1 MSILARHLRWHTP
14 FHRRCGVTFRD
25 GAEWIMWMVSR
36 LLACSLLVWHG
47 AAVGAEVIRIPKPE
61 FEGDRRSDYSFQLL
75 QLALSKVGT
84 EYRMQAAQVAMN
96 QERAVLEIEARRT
109 IDVVAMPSSAER
121 EARLLPIRIPI
132 HRGAL
137 GWRIGLIR
145 KGEQELLATVNTL
158 EDLKGVR
165 LAQGRG
171 WPDTKILQANGIS
184 VITAPRDEGLFQMLE
199 AKRFDYFPRSVM
211 EIWDEQANNADTL
224 VVEPHLALHY
234 YYDSYFM
241 VNRKNT
247 RLAQDIRDGLE
258 RAILDGSFDKLF
270 QQYFGERIRKAHL
283 ETRTVIELQNPLLT
297 PETPSNRPEL
307 WYDFRAQRRVSLP
320 PGPEQRLAA
329 WAGAESAEC
338 GPALSRYLS
347 RVDSVD
353 QSGKNFF
360 ELHRMADMAVYVGPR
375 EPSRVMRVLLTQ

>member
-1 MSILARHLRWHTP
+1 MSIIARDLRWHAP
-14 FHRRCGVTFRD
+14 LNRHCGVTFRD
-25 GAEWIMWMVSR
+25 GAERIMSRVSR
-36 LLACSLLVWHG
+36 LLACMLLAWHV
-47 AAVGAEVIRIPKPE
+47 AAVDAEVIRIPKPE
-61 FEGDRRSDYSFQLL
+61 FEGDRRTDYSFQLL
-75 QLALSKVGT
+75 QLALSKAGT
-84 EYRMQAAQVAMN
+84 EYRMQMAQVAMN
-96 QERAVLEIEARRT
+96 QERAVAEIEAGRT

-145 KGEQELLATVNTL
+145 KGDQELLTRVNTL
-158 EDLKGVR
+158 QDLKGVR
-165 LAQGRG
+165 LAQGRE

-184 VITAPRDEGLFQMLE
+184 VITAPRDEGLFKMLE

-211 EIWDEQANNADTL
+211 EIWDEQANNAETL

-247 RLAQDIRDGLE
+247 RLAQDIRNGLE
-258 RAILDGSFDKLF
+258 KAILDGSFDKLF

-307 WYDFRAQRRVSLP
+307 WYDFRGGRRMSFP
-320 PGPEQRLAA
+320 PGPEQVPAA
-329 WAGAESAEC
+329 WAGAEGAEC
-338 GPALSRYLS
+338 GPALGPCHG
-347 RVDSVD
+347 RVDSVG
-353 QSGKNFF
+353 QRGKNFF
-360 ELHRMADMAVYVGPR
+360 ELHRIGDRVVYVAR
-375 EPSRVMRVLLTQ
+375 ENPVGSCGCY

>member
-1 MSILARHLRWHTP
+1 MSILARHLRWHASL
-14 FHRRCGVTFRD
+14 RCHSGVTFRD
-25 GAEWIMWMVSR
+25 GAEWIIPMVSR
-36 LLACSLLVWHG
+36 LLACTLLVWHV
-47 AAVGAEVIRIPKPE
+47 AAIGAEVIRIPKPE
-61 FEGDRRSDYSFQLL
+61 FEGDRRTDYSFQLL
-75 QLALSKVGT
+75 QLALSKAST
-84 EYRMQAAQVAMN
+84 DYRMQTAQVVMN
-96 QERAVLEIEARRT
+96 QERAVLEIETGRT

-145 KGEQELLATVNTL
+145 KGDQELLATVNTL
-158 EDLKGVR
+158 KDLKGVR
-165 LAQGRG
+165 LAQGRD
-171 WPDTKILQANGIS
+171 WPDTKILQANGIN

-211 EIWDEQANNADTL
+211 GIWDEQANNADTL

-258 RAILDGSFDKLF
+258 KAILDGSFDKLF

-307 WYDFRAQRRVSLP
+307 WYDFRAQRRVSFPWRAEQALTVWTAAGRAGC
-320 PGPEQRLAA
+320 GPEL
-329 WAGAESAEC
+329 
-338 GPALSRYLS
+338 GPDHGRM
-347 RVDSVD
+347 DSVD
-353 QSGKNFF
+353 PRGNSFF
-360 ELHRMADMAVYVGPR
+360 ELHRMTAMPVYVGPQ
-375 EPSRVMRVLLTQ
+375 EPCRIMRVQLTQ